1 MPSEKFLKKYD
12 GEKMQKIGMISLG
25 CSKNRVDS
33 EHMLHKLS
41 ENGFEITETVDD
53 ADAVII
59 NTCAFIEDAKKEA
72 IENILDMAELKK
84 EGVIK
89 KIIVTGCL
97 SERYHNEIK
106 EELPE
111 VDGIITLGAEKDIV
125 KAVDEILTSDKTKLF
140 EGAKKDLPL
149 SGGRILTTPHW
160 YSYLKISDGCS
171 NGCSY
176 CAIPKIR
183 GGFRSKPFQEI
194 IDEAKFLADEGTKEL
209 IVIAQDTGRYGEDL
223 YGERRLPEL
232 LSELCKIEKLCWIRV
247 LYIYPETISDEL
259 LRVFAENEKLL
270 NYFDIPF
277 QHASAKILK
286 AMRRQGSLEINMTL
300 CEKIRKVL
308 PDATLRTTLMT
319 GFPGETDE
327 DFEKL
332 SEFVKKSKFDRLG
345 CFTYSKEEGTLA
357 ANMDNQIA
365 DDIKKQRGE
374 NIMDIQFR
382 IFTQKNEENIGKILE
397 TVVENYDGYTDT
409 YIGRTW
415 RDAPEIDGIVN
426 FTSTLPL
433 ENGDMVKVKIIGT
446 NDYDLIGAAYESAE

>member
-1 MPSEKFLKKYD
+1 
-12 GEKMQKIGMISLG
+12 MQKIGMISLG

-41 ENGFEITETVDD
+41 ENGFEITETVDG

-89 KIIVTGCL
+89 KIIVAGCL
-97 SERYHNEIK
+97 SERYRKEIE

-125 KAVDEILTSDKTKLF
+125 RAVEEVLSSDRTRLF

-149 SGGRILTTPHW
+149 SGGRMLTTPSW
-160 YSYLKISDGCS
+160 YSYLKISDGCG

-183 GGFRSKPFQEI
+183 GGFRSKPFEEI
-194 IDEAKFLADEGTKEL
+194 IAEAGFLAEEGTKEL

-223 YGERRLPEL
+223 YGERRLAEL
-232 LSELCKIEKLCWIRV
+232 LRELCKIEKIRWIRV

-259 LRVFAENEKLL
+259 LSVFAENEKLL
-270 NYFDIPF
+270 DYFDIPF
-277 QHASAKILK
+277 QHASEKILK
-286 AMRRQGSLEINMTL
+286 AMRRQGSLEINTKL
-300 CEKIRKVL
+300 CEKIRKKL

-319 GFPGETDE
+319 GFPGETEE
-327 DFEKL
+327 DFEEL
-332 SEFVKKSKFDRLG
+332 SEFVKRAQFDRLG

-357 ANMDNQIA
+357 ANMENQVA
-365 DDIKKQRGE
+365 EDVKKQRGE
-374 NIMDIQFR
+374 DIMNTQFR
-382 IFTQKNEENIGKILE
+382 IFTRKNEENVGKILE
-397 TVVENYDGYTDT
+397 TVVEDYDGYTDT
-409 YIGRTW
+409 YVGRTW

-426 FTSTLPL
+426 FTSSFPF
-433 ENGDMVKVKIIGT
+433 ENGDMVRVKITAT
-446 NDYDLIGAAYESAE
+446 NDYDLIGEACESAE

>member
-1 MPSEKFLKKYD
+1 
-12 GEKMQKIGMISLG
+12 
-25 CSKNRVDS
+25 
-33 EHMLHKLS
+33 MLHKLS
-41 ENGFEITETVDD
+41 ENGFEITETVDG

-84 EGVIK
+84 DGVIK
-89 KIIVTGCL
+89 KIIVAGCL
-97 SERYHNEIK
+97 SERYRKEI
-106 EELPE
+106 EEDLPE

-125 KAVDEILTSDKTKLF
+125 KAVDEVLNSDKTKLF

-149 SGGRILTTPHW
+149 SGGRMLTTPHW
-160 YSYLKISDGCS
+160 YSYLKISDGCG

-183 GGFRSKPFQEI
+183 GGFRSKPFEEI
-194 IDEAKFLADEGTKEL
+194 IDEAKLLADEGTKEL

-223 YGERRLPEL
+223 YGKRRLPEL
-232 LSELCKIEKLCWIRV
+232 LTELCKIEKIRWIRV
-247 LYIYPETISDEL
+247 LYIYPETISDGL
-259 LRVFAENEKLL
+259 LDVFADNEKLL

-286 AMRRQGSLEINMTL
+286 AMRRLGSLKINTEL
-300 CEKIRKVL
+300 CEKIRKRL

-319 GFPGETDE
+319 GFPGETEE
-327 DFEKL
+327 DFEEL
-332 SEFVKKSKFDRLG
+332 SEFVKTAKFDRLG

-357 ANMDNQIA
+357 ANMENQISE
-365 DDIKKQRGE
+365 DVKKQRGE
-374 NIMDIQFR
+374 DIMNMQFR
-382 IFTQKNEENIGKILE
+382 IFIKKNEENVGKILE
-397 TVVENYDGYTDT
+397 TIVEDYDGYTDT

-426 FTSTLPL
+426 FTSSLPL
-433 ENGDMVKVKIIGT
+433 EIGDMLMVKIT
-446 NDYDLIGAAYESAE
+446 ATKDYDLIGEAYEPAE